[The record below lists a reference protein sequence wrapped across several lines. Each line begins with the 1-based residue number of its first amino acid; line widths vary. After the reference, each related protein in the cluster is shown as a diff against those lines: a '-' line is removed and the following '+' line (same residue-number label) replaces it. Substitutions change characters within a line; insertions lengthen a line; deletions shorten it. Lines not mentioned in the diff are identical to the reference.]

1 MKFATVRFAFAL
13 AIFIAW
19 LGWLLNLALTTA
31 RPIVLCEP
39 QFLVSSLDVLAQVD
53 SVNGGEVMVKEVH
66 FPPAE
71 SDKLVGKKIKVTNL
85 DQCKDDWQGS
95 EYLYILPLVADGKDA
110 YRVAPLPRSPGFA
123 GPGSKAGRPHIY
135 PVTEETRKQLD
146 RIQKPQASAPPLA
159 KVGSVRSRRSAL
171 SQVVI

>member
-1 MKFATVRFAFAL
+1 MKFATVRFAVAL
-13 AIFIAW
+13 AIFLAW

-31 RPIVLCEP
+31 RPIVLSEP
-39 QFLVSSLDVLAQVD
+39 QFLVSSLDVLARVD
-53 SVNGGEVMVKEVH
+53 SIKGNGDEVIVQEVH

-123 GPGSKAGRPHIY
+123 GPGSRAGRPRIY

-146 RIQKPQASAPPLA
+146 RIQKPQAPAPL
-159 KVGSVRSRRSAL
+159 
-171 SQVVI
+171 